1 MLSSSLGLQAL
12 LDSDRLKDFQAC
24 LRVVVQHCQGLEP
37 ALVAE
42 LLSCFPAE
50 QFAMAVMGHAVPGG
64 AEQAGPGASG
74 REARHQVRPAAVGSP
89 ITCWVGGPPAGMLRL
104 AACCASRVASDQ
116 GRIHCVPW
124 AGRTLLLL
132 LYHCHCLA
140 RELGSLACLFQ
151 LGLLWSQLL
160 PGTGVPA

>member
-50 QFAMAVMGHAVPGG
+50 QFAMAVMGHAVTGG

-74 REARHQVRPAAVGSP
+74 RETRHQVRPAAVWSATHLPKLGWSP
-89 ITCWVGGPPAGMLRL
+89 TCWHDPRLPA
-104 AACCASRVASDQ
+104 CSASGVTCDQ
-116 GRIHCVPW
+116 GRNVSHGLDAAYVL
-124 AGRTLLLL
+124 ASNLLL
-132 LYHCHCLA
+132 
-140 RELGSLACLFQ
+140 SLD
-151 LGLLWSQLL
+151 
-160 PGTGVPA
+160 

>member
-50 QFAMAVMGHAVPGG
+50 QFAMAVMGHAVLGG

-74 REARHQVRPAAVGSP
+74 REARHQVRMAAVRLP
-89 ITCWVGGPPAGMLRL
+89 PPARAWSAGHLL
-104 AACCASRVASDQ
+104 HAQFAACCASGVTSDEARSASH
-116 GRIHCVPW
+116 GLGA
-124 AGRTLLLL
+124 AG
-132 LYHCHCLA
+132 CC
-140 RELGSLACLFQ
+140 FQ
-151 LGLLWSQLL
+151 
-160 PGTGVPA
+160 TTAAA